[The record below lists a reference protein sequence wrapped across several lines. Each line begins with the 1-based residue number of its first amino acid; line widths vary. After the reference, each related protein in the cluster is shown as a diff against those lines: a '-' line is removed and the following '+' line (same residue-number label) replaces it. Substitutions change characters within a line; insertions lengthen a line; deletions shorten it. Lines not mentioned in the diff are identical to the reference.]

1 MSKKFNPGFIKA
13 DILPFSGKKCVV
25 TLRESLARE
34 D

>member
-1 MSKKFNPGFIKA
+1 MGQKFEPGFTKA
-13 DILPFSGKKCVV
+13 QILPFSGRKCVV